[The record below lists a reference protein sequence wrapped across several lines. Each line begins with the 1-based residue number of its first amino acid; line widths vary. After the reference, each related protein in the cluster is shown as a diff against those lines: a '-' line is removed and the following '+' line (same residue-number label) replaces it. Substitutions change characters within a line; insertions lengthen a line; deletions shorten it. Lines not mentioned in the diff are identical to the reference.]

1 MCNKRKQMDHYD
13 EDEPDEL
20 LIQQEGGGI
29 ARKKKRRRSSW
40 KDQLNKQTRVC
51 LAKGCQLLARN
62 FTVACGALLGVYCA
76 LVCMQGLHPIEVNL
90 NVHPILN

>member
-1 MCNKRKQMDHYD
+1 MDLE
-13 EDEPDEL
+13 EDENDEL
-20 LIQQEGGGI
+20 LIQQEGGVT
-29 ARKKKRRRSSW
+29 RKKKRRASW
-40 KDQLNKQTRVC
+40 KDQLRRETRVC
-51 LAKGCQLLARN
+51 FAKGCQLLARN